1 MHLPGCVSAATIQH
15 SWSADAARGMGSAC
29 ACCTAAARPLQTNL
43 TLRLVVDAATS
54 CGISAEHP
62 QFKKRDVAFQIAQSL
77 HRMPA
82 RGKVDHQDAALHSYV
97 AARLDKSRA
106 FRSSE
111 SADAG
116 TDRTGPYCPAAAPPP
131 PGPVPCP
138 LRTVPCSTVPS
149 HVSKVAAVSVVKPG
163 GKAVQLAVCITQIVA
178 AQQPASDVPPDVWR
192 TLARAALAAEGDSV
206 AAWLRLSMVSRT
218 WREALAGVGS
228 PCTDCC
234 ADAQLPT

>member
-1 MHLPGCVSAATIQH
+1 MLHYIRMLLLGSTKAVPSAPASLPTQVLIVLDLTVL
-15 SWSADAARGMGSAC
+15 
-29 ACCTAAARPLQTNL
+29 LQ
-43 TLRLVVDAATS
+43 
-54 CGISAEHP
+54 P
-62 QFKKRDVAFQIAQSL
+62 
-77 HRMPA
+77 
-82 RGKVDHQDAALHSYV
+82 
-97 AARLDKSRA
+97 
-106 FRSSE
+106 
-111 SADAG
+111 
-116 TDRTGPYCPAAAPPP
+116 PPP

-178 AQQPASDVPPDVWR
+178 TQQPASDVPPDVWR
-192 TLARAALAAEGDSV
+192 TLARPALAAEGDSV

-234 ADAQLPT
+234 ADAQLRT